1 MKTIWV
7 ATSNAH
13 KLEEISEILG
23 PSVELKS
30 FKDLANPFEVEEN
43 GHTYLENATLKAM
56 ALYDIVK
63 EPVFADDSG
72 LEVDALGGRPGL
84 HSARYSGPQANHQKN
99 IDKLLEELA
108 EIPADKRTARFRC
121 VIVYLDQNGT
131 RHNFEGILPGVIA
144 TTESGKGGFGYDP
157 IFFLPERGCTV
168 AQLPAE
174 EKNLI
179 SHRGLAVKKL
189 KDFLKI
195 CNTI

>member
-23 PSVELKS
+23 PSVALKS
-30 FKDLANPFEVEEN
+30 FKDLEKPFEVEEN
-43 GHTYLENATLKAM
+43 GQTYLENATLKAR
-56 ALYDIVK
+56 ALYEIVK
-63 EPVFADDSG
+63 QPVFADDSG

-84 HSARYSGPQANHQKN
+84 HSARYSGPEASHQKN
-99 IDKLLEELA
+99 IDKLLKELA
-108 EIPADKRTARFRC
+108 DIPAQQRTAKFRC

-131 RHNFEGILPGVIA
+131 SHNFEGILPGVITA
-144 TTESGKGGFGYDP
+144 ERSGKGGFGYDP
-157 IFFLPERGCTV
+157 VFFLPDRSCTV

-189 KDFLKI
+189 KDFLKN

>member
-30 FKDLANPFEVEEN
+30 FKDLESPFEVEEN
-43 GHTYLENATLKAM
+43 GRTYLENATLKAR
-56 ALYDIVK
+56 ALHEIVK

-84 HSARYSGPQANHQKN
+84 HSARYSGPDANHQKN

-108 EIPADKRTARFRC
+108 EIPFAKRTARFRC
-121 VIVYLDQNGT
+121 VIVYLDQNGSA
-131 RHNFEGILPGVIA
+131 HNFAGILPGTIA
-144 TTESGKGGFGYDP
+144 TAESGKGGFGYDP
-157 IFFLPERGCTV
+157 IFYLPERDCTV
-168 AQLPAE
+168 AQLPTK

-189 KDFLKI
+189 KDFLKE